1 MEKNINDNRPD
12 QQIILLSLIPT
23 ETNWWSDLLHL
34 QFRWS
39 SSYDLRMHVTWDQ
52 QDCLGV
58 LNYKKNIFVFK
69 NHENM
74 HIQILQTNY
83 KCGVLLPGF
92 KFPISS
98 SGYFSWLFCEF
109 SLWCGHNCNEKYH
122 LFVSLEKSVIT
133 LSFESSGAND
143 DHSSNYSINRVLLIS
158 FKGSSKNL
166 KMEWNWPNQC
176 VRMMKKWAK
185 RSWVGWFDL
194 SLSSVN

>member
-1 MEKNINDNRPD
+1 MIWSVALAVSVKFLVRFENACNMG
-12 QQIILLSLIPT
+12 PT
-23 ETNWWSDLLHL
+23 RL
-34 QFRWS
+34 FG
-39 SSYDLRMHVTWDQ
+39 
-52 QDCLGV
+52 CF
-58 LNYKKNIFVFK
+58 NYKKNIFVFK
-69 NHENM
+69 NHEIM

-98 SGYFSWLFCEF
+98 SGNFSWLFCEF
-109 SLWCGHNCNEKYH
+109 SLWWGHNCNEKYH

-143 DHSSNYSINRVLLIS
+143 EHSSNYSINRVLLIS

-176 VRMMKKWAK
+176 VRMMKKWKTSVHLRWAK